1 MAHKTLIGGTAYEI
15 KGGKTLVNGTAYK
28 IKGGKTLVGGTAYD
42 VSFAPKIVTV
52 TLVYGTLTTSTMKV
66 TIDDTEY
73 GNKVVFGSGDNQ
85 LELQVPIGQI
95 KCRGSM
101 SFTYL
106 NSGMRIIVNGEIVAE
121 AIKPSA
127 MNQLPTSCSYY
138 YTLRGNVQI
147 AWSLVD
153 KYETLTIT
161 EE

>member
-15 KGGKTLVNGTAYK
+15 KGGKTLV
-28 IKGGKTLVGGTAYD
+28 GGTAYD
-42 VSFAPKIVTV
+42 ISFAPKIVTV
-52 TLVYGTLTTSTMKV
+52 TLVYSKFTPSNMDV
-66 TIDDTEY
+66 TIDGTTYECKY
-73 GNKVVFGSGDNQ
+73 SLGGTAKQ
-85 LELQVPIGQI
+85 LQVPIGEIQCI
-95 KCRGSM
+95 GSM
-101 SFTYL
+101 MYTYL

-121 AIKPSA
+121 AIKPA
-127 MNQLPTSCSYY
+127 TMNELPTSCSYY